1 MGEPSPLRNPLGT
14 RGSACVEVMTTLHG
28 STPSLGGVQR
38 VAYRRRSWRQIDQ
51 SIRPVRQRSD
61 QGIWTQIVT
70 VDQFAAAMASIQ
82 EAIASLGQRIDGQ
95 QAQQVPVQEDTQ
107 FDATVP
113 PPPPHMPTPISE
125 DPHARMD
132 KLEQKLRQMR
142 TSEGAITWEDFDGA
156 PVASLPAKFRMPE
169 IERYTGIGCPRIHLR
184 LYSTVMRAHGLDD
197 AQMVML
203 FPMSLSGAA
212 QRWFASLEVSR
223 RRTWDDLAQEF
234 LRQFAFNTVIDV
246 SRRELE
252 ALRQRPEESVTSFI
266 SRWRE
271 KISQII
277 DRPSERDQISMIMR
291 SLQPRFARHLMGF
304 PHTDFGSLVQALYG
318 IEEGI
323 ARGLWSESSPT
334 DSKGKRPS
342 GGQRSGDTT
351 APSRP
356 MTPTYLHPDSQPVF
370 AAHVAERPPAPYTR
384 PRAPQTT
391 TYVQRPPRQFAQLG
405 MPLSRAFQKLTE
417 GGLLIPLASRP
428 LPQPIPPRFRMDLH
442 CSYHQGP
449 GHDTDHCTALRHA
462 IQDLIDQGLVNLG
475 QPSVTTNPLPAH
487 STHAVHPSSGDIH
500 HMDLIE
506 DDSIHMLSWDD
517 GLPSRLFHDSYEI
530 DGVSLVPQTP
540 APFSLIP
547 DEAPFQG
554 REIQIVTRSGRIAQ
568 PPPPAVRPFEGTASH
583 EEVRRED
590 DEVLRQLQSTQA
602 RISIWSLLASSS
614 THRDAL
620 IRALSQI
627 RVETTTTPEGLIHMM
642 TAGRA
647 TCIVFSDDDLP
658 PDGLDH
664 VRPLYIT
671 VGCSGRRVPS
681 VLLDNGSALNVC
693 PLATAIALGFAP
705 SDFGPSTQTVLRIPT
720 SFNLLLGRPWIHVA
734 GAIPSSLHQKVKFIH
749 DGQVITHSS
758 TVVLDMMRGMTFLPG
773 MGLGR
778 RQQGPSEFI
787 AAIDHDTTFGLGF
800 IPTEADYRHM
810 ARLRKERVRAR
821 LSHTPFDYPIR
832 PYRMSLADY
841 FVRGSETRPRL
852 EEIDSVVHTD
862 RETELQHLF
871 HQLQLSDG
879 APDTSF
885 PMAITPTSPD
895 RASMLSLCF
904 PEEITS
910 DGVIVD
916 PTEVIDG
923 VVPHDEYRDEMD
935 MMTVSQIAGIVQLQP
950 VSAFDMFGVS
960 TIEVFEGTQ
969 TLPVP
974 ELPEDDSS
982 LFEGI
987 VSPVE
992 GASDLVD
999 PPLSFD
1005 VLSGFVSRSD
1015 DVSVASFMD
1024 LSIFE
1029 YSPVSC
1035 DSISTSAPHSP
1046 ITQIFDI
1053 DDEIAHPSSD
1063 RDSFDHDS
1071 GPIDERVSPAAG
1083 DVETVDFGTEDQP
1096 RELKIGS
1103 PLSTDERDRLIHLLR
1118 SYLDVFAWSYEDM
1131 PGLDPSIVQHHLPTL
1146 PHARPVKQKLRRLHP
1161 RWSLQVKEEIQKQLS
1176 VGFISVVEYPEWLAN
1191 VVPVPKKD
1199 GKVRVC
1205 VDFRDLNKA
1214 SPKDDFPLPH
1224 IDLLVDGTAGHSM
1237 LSFMDGFSGYNQIL
1251 MAPEDMEKTAFITE
1265 WGTYCYR
1272 VMPFGLKNAGATYQR
1287 AATTLF
1293 HDMMHR
1299 DVEVYVDDMIVK
1311 SRGRADHLDALE
1323 RFFERIRKFRLRL
1336 NPKKCTFGVTS
1347 GKLGHM
1353 VSERG
1358 IEVDPDK
1365 IKAILDMPAPK
1376 TEKEIRGFLGR
1387 LQYIS
1392 RFIARLTDICEPI
1405 FRLLRK
1411 NQPTVWNDDCQF
1423 AFEKI
1428 KEYLLSPPVLVP
1440 PTPGRPLLLY
1450 LSVSDM
1456 ALGCMLAQIDD
1467 LGKERAIYYLSK
1479 RMLEYEMKYVMI
1491 ERLCLAL
1498 VWATRRLRHYMTE
1511 YSVHL
1516 ISRLD
1521 PLRYLFDRPALTG
1534 RLMRWLV
1541 LLTEFDIQYVS
1552 QKSIKGS
1559 IVADHLASLP
1569 TSEDRPVDDDFPDE
1583 EFVAM
1588 TSLSG
1593 WCMYFDGAANQSGY
1607 GIGVLLVSPQGD
1619 HIPRS
1624 VRLAFSDRH
1633 PATNNIVEYEA
1644 CILGL
1649 ETALELD
1656 IRQMEVFGDSNLVL
1670 RQIQGDW
1677 KTRDVKLRPYHAYL
1691 ELLVARFDDLRYVH
1705 LPRAQNRFADA
1716 LATLASSV
1724 DIPIDVVIRPL
1735 LIESRSAPAYCCLIG
1750 ETEVQDDLPWYHDI
1764 YQFLRS
1770 GTYPEVATKDRRAL
1784 RHLATRFVICGDT
1797 LYRRSA
1803 DGMLLLCLDR
1813 ASADR
1818 VMREVHSG
1826 VCGPHMGGHM
1836 LAQCQIHGDLIH
1848 APPSELHALT
1858 SPWPFQLFHQ
1868 VGGAASYARLTSA
1881 RVASFIR
1888 SHIICRY
1895 GVPHELISDRGAH
1908 FRAEV
1913 DTLLQEYG
1921 IRHHRSS
1928 AYRPQTNGA
1937 VEAANKN
1944 IKRILRK
1951 MVETSRD
1958 WSEKLPFALW
1968 AYRTSFRTSTGATPY
1983 SLVYGMEAVLPVE
1996 TEMGS
2001 LRVALEQQIS
2011 ETEWA
2016 QARFD
2021 QLNLLDER
2029 RLRAADHVQAYQRK
2043 MARAFKKRL
2052 SLDHCKKGT

>member
-1 MGEPSPLRNPLGT
+1 MEAPRL
-14 RGSACVEVMTTLHG
+14 
-28 STPSLGGVQR
+28 LGGVQR
-38 VAYRRRSWRQIDQ
+38 VVYRRRTQLRFHSYTWVHLWTFRAALVTIGIGYPFLSLLLVVSIFVGGFTVTDLDSPLWIRVGGRLSRVSDQ
-51 SIRPVRQRSD
+51 SDQRSD
-61 QGIWTQIVT
+61 QRDMDSQVVT
-70 VDQFAAAMASIQ
+70 VDQFAAAMVSIQ
-82 EAIASLGQRIDGQ
+82 EAIANLGQRIDGQ
-95 QAQQVPVQEDTQ
+95 QTQQVPVQESTQ
-107 FDATVP
+107 FDTTVP
-113 PPPPHMPTPISE
+113 PPPLPSQSVPQAIPFTLHSQIEVAPPPITSPIPASE
-125 DPHARMD
+125 DPYARMD

-156 PVASLPAKFRMPE
+156 PVASLSAKFRMPE

-277 DRPSERDQISMIMR
+277 DRPPEKDQISMIMR

-323 ARGLWSESSPT
+323 ARGLCSA
-334 DSKGKRPS
+334 GMRPS
-342 GGQRSGDTT
+342 RRYQTVGQTPGLT
-351 APSRP
+351 AC
-356 MTPTYLHPDSQPVF
+356 F
-370 AAHVAERPPAPYTR
+370 AAHVVERPPAPYI
-384 PRAPQTT
+384 
-391 TYVQRPPRQFAQLG
+391 RPPSSTDHYLCAEATTLVCSVG
-405 MPLSRAFQKLTE
+405 YAFESSFSEARRGWIIDSISIQAFT
-417 GGLLIPLASRP
+417 PT
-428 LPQPIPPRFRMDLH
+428 IPPHFRMDLH

-487 STHAVHPSSGDIH
+487 VYTRHG
-500 HMDLIE
+500 
-506 DDSIHMLSWDD
+506 
-517 GLPSRLFHDSYEI
+517 
-530 DGVSLVPQTP
+530 PQTP

-547 DEAPFQG
+547 DEAPFQLTHPTPLVIGCQDAFVPFTLWPEDDDSAG
-554 REIQIVTRSGRIAQ
+554 REIQIVTRSGRITQ

-620 IRALSQI
+620 IRALN
-627 RVETTTTPEGLIHMM
+627 
-642 TAGRA
+642 
-647 TCIVFSDDDLP
+647 DDLP

-664 VRPLYIT
+664 VRSLYIT

-693 PLATAIALGFAP
+693 PLATAIALGFAS
-705 SDFGPSTQTVLRIPT
+705 SDFGPSTQTARAYDSTKREVMGTLMIDLQIGPAT
-720 SFNLLLGRPWIHVA
+720 FFHFVPGFEDSCILNMLLGRPWIHVV
-734 GAIPSSLHQKVKFIH
+734 GAIPFSLHQKVKFIH
-749 DGQVITHSS
+749 DGQVITVRSTRDIFASSEPVLQISHSEDDLLLTGFTLMRYQTLEIEDFCRDFVAMSFDQHSS

-800 IPTEADYRHM
+800 IPIEADYRHM

-852 EEIDSVVHTD
+852 EEIDSVAHTN
-862 RETELQHLF
+862 RETDLQHLF

-879 APDTSF
+879 APDTFF
-885 PMAITPTSPD
+885 PMTITPTSPD

-916 PTEVIDG
+916 LL
-923 VVPHDEYRDEMD
+923 
-935 MMTVSQIAGIVQLQP
+935 SQIAGIVQLQP

-969 TLPVP
+969 TLPVSRA
-974 ELPEDDSS
+974 PEDDSS

-992 GASDLVD
+992 GTSDLVD

-1015 DVSVASFMD
+1015 D
-1024 LSIFE
+1024 
-1029 YSPVSC
+1029 
-1035 DSISTSAPHSP
+1035 
-1046 ITQIFDI
+1046 IFDI

-1071 GPIDERVSPAAG
+1071 
-1083 DVETVDFGTEDQP
+1083 
-1096 RELKIGS
+1096 
-1103 PLSTDERDRLIHLLR
+1103 DERDRLIHLLM
-1118 SYLDVFAWSYEDM
+1118 SYWMSLHGLM
-1131 PGLDPSIVQHHLPTL
+1131 RTCPGLDPSIVQHHLPTL
-1146 PHARPVKQKLRRLHP
+1146 PHARPVKQKIEM
-1161 RWSLQVKEEIQKQLS
+1161 V
-1176 VGFISVVEYPEWLAN
+1176 
-1191 VVPVPKKD
+1191 
-1199 GKVRVC
+1199 
-1205 VDFRDLNKA
+1205 A
-1214 SPKDDFPLPH
+1214 STLEP
-1224 IDLLVDGTAGHSM
+1224 TGHSM
-1237 LSFMDGFSGYNQIL
+1237 LSFMDGFFRVQSDFDGS
-1251 MAPEDMEKTAFITE
+1251 EDMEKTTFITE

-1347 GKLGHM
+1347 GKLLGHM
-1353 VSERG
+1353 
-1358 IEVDPDK
+1358 
-1365 IKAILDMPAPK
+1365 
-1376 TEKEIRGFLGR
+1376 
-1387 LQYIS
+1387 YIS

-1479 RMLEYEMKYVMI
+1479 RMLEYEMRYVMI

-1624 VRLAFSDRH
+1624 A
-1633 PATNNIVEYEA
+1633 
-1644 CILGL
+1644 
-1649 ETALELD
+1649 
-1656 IRQMEVFGDSNLVL
+1656 DS
-1670 RQIQGDW
+1670 GDW

-1750 ETEVQDDLPWYHDI
+1750 EIEDQDDLPWYHDI

-1770 GTYPEVATKDRRAL
+1770 GTYPEVATTKDRRAL

-1836 LAQCQIHGDLIH
+1836 LARKIMRTGYFWLTMETDCCQFVQKCPECQIHGDLIH
-1848 APPSELHALT
+1848 APPSDGHEFILVAIDYFT
-1858 SPWPFQLFHQ
+1858 KW
-1868 VGGAASYARLTSA
+1868 VEAASYARLTSA

-1895 GVPHELISDRGAH
+1895 G
-1908 FRAEV
+1908 
-1913 DTLLQEYG
+1913 EYG

-2043 MARAFKKRL
+2043 MARAFKKRVKPRPL
-2052 SLDHCKKGT
+2052 QKGDLVLRILRGLIGDPRGKFRPSWSGPYVIRELTPEGAAWLTDLDGNQFSEPTNVDQLKKYYV

>member
-1 MGEPSPLRNPLGT
+1 
-14 RGSACVEVMTTLHG
+14 
-28 STPSLGGVQR
+28 
-38 VAYRRRSWRQIDQ
+38 
-51 SIRPVRQRSD
+51 
-61 QGIWTQIVT
+61 
-70 VDQFAAAMASIQ
+70 
-82 EAIASLGQRIDGQ
+82 
-95 QAQQVPVQEDTQ
+95 
-107 FDATVP
+107 
-113 PPPPHMPTPISE
+113 
-125 DPHARMD
+125 
-132 KLEQKLRQMR
+132 
-142 TSEGAITWEDFDGA
+142 
-156 PVASLPAKFRMPE
+156 
-169 IERYTGIGCPRIHLR
+169 
-184 LYSTVMRAHGLDD
+184 
-197 AQMVML
+197 
-203 FPMSLSGAA
+203 
-212 QRWFASLEVSR
+212 
-223 RRTWDDLAQEF
+223 
-234 LRQFAFNTVIDV
+234 
-246 SRRELE
+246 
-252 ALRQRPEESVTSFI
+252 
-266 SRWRE
+266 
-271 KISQII
+271 
-277 DRPSERDQISMIMR
+277 
-291 SLQPRFARHLMGF
+291 
-304 PHTDFGSLVQALYG
+304 
-318 IEEGI
+318 
-323 ARGLWSESSPT
+323 
-334 DSKGKRPS
+334 
-342 GGQRSGDTT
+342 
-351 APSRP
+351 
-356 MTPTYLHPDSQPVF
+356 
-370 AAHVAERPPAPYTR
+370 
-384 PRAPQTT
+384 
-391 TYVQRPPRQFAQLG
+391 
-405 MPLSRAFQKLTE
+405 
-417 GGLLIPLASRP
+417 
-428 LPQPIPPRFRMDLH
+428 
-442 CSYHQGP
+442 
-449 GHDTDHCTALRHA
+449 
-462 IQDLIDQGLVNLG
+462 
-475 QPSVTTNPLPAH
+475 
-487 STHAVHPSSGDIH
+487 
-500 HMDLIE
+500 
-506 DDSIHMLSWDD
+506 
-517 GLPSRLFHDSYEI
+517 
-530 DGVSLVPQTP
+530 
-540 APFSLIP
+540 
-547 DEAPFQG
+547 
-554 REIQIVTRSGRIAQ
+554 
-568 PPPPAVRPFEGTASH
+568 
-583 EEVRRED
+583 
-590 DEVLRQLQSTQA
+590 
-602 RISIWSLLASSS
+602 
-614 THRDAL
+614 
-620 IRALSQI
+620 
-627 RVETTTTPEGLIHMM
+627 
-642 TAGRA
+642 
-647 TCIVFSDDDLP
+647 
-658 PDGLDH
+658 
-664 VRPLYIT
+664 
-671 VGCSGRRVPS
+671 
-681 VLLDNGSALNVC
+681 
-693 PLATAIALGFAP
+693 
-705 SDFGPSTQTVLRIPT
+705 
-720 SFNLLLGRPWIHVA
+720 
-734 GAIPSSLHQKVKFIH
+734 
-749 DGQVITHSS
+749 
-758 TVVLDMMRGMTFLPG
+758 
-773 MGLGR
+773 
-778 RQQGPSEFI
+778 
-787 AAIDHDTTFGLGF
+787 
-800 IPTEADYRHM
+800 
-810 ARLRKERVRAR
+810 
-821 LSHTPFDYPIR
+821 
-832 PYRMSLADY
+832 MSLADY

-879 APDTSF
+879 APDFF
-885 PMAITPTSPD
+885 PLAITPTSPD

-916 PTEVIDG
+916 LL
-923 VVPHDEYRDEMD
+923 
-935 MMTVSQIAGIVQLQP
+935 SQITGIVQLQP

-1053 DDEIAHPSSD
+1053 DDEIAQP
-1063 RDSFDHDS
+1063 
-1071 GPIDERVSPAAG
+1071 GI
-1083 DVETVDFGTEDQP
+1083 ETVDFGTEDQP

-1347 GKLGHM
+1347 GKLL
-1353 VSERG
+1353 G
-1358 IEVDPDK
+1358 IW
-1365 IKAILDMPAPK
+1365 
-1376 TEKEIRGFLGR
+1376 
-1387 LQYIS
+1387 
-1392 RFIARLTDICEPI
+1392 
-1405 FRLLRK
+1405 K

-1467 LGKERAIYYLSK
+1467 LGKERAIYYLT
-1479 RMLEYEMKYVMI
+1479 
-1491 ERLCLAL
+1491 L

-1569 TSEDRPVDDDFPDE
+1569 TSEE
-1583 EFVAM
+1583 
-1588 TSLSG
+1588 TT
-1593 WCMYFDGAANQSGY
+1593 NQSGY

-1619 HIPRS
+1619 HS
-1624 VRLAFSDRH
+1624 
-1633 PATNNIVEYEA
+1633 EA
-1644 CILGL
+1644 
-1649 ETALELD
+1649 
-1656 IRQMEVFGDSNLVL
+1656 DS
-1670 RQIQGDW
+1670 GDW

-1750 ETEVQDDLPWYHDI
+1750 EIEDQDDLPWYHDI

-1770 GTYPEVATKDRRAL
+1770 GTYPEVATAKDRRAL

-1836 LAQCQIHGDLIH
+1836 LAV
-1848 APPSELHALT
+1848 
-1858 SPWPFQLFHQ
+1858 SPKSSSGHEFILVAIDYFTKW
-1868 VGGAASYARLTSA
+1868 VEAASYARLTSA

-1958 WSEKLPFALW
+1958 WSYALLSSVWYGGCFAS
-1968 AYRTSFRTSTGATPY
+1968 RDRD
-1983 SLVYGMEAVLPVE
+1983 
-1996 TEMGS
+1996 GS

>member
-1 MGEPSPLRNPLGT
+1 
-14 RGSACVEVMTTLHG
+14 
-28 STPSLGGVQR
+28 
-38 VAYRRRSWRQIDQ
+38 
-51 SIRPVRQRSD
+51 
-61 QGIWTQIVT
+61 
-70 VDQFAAAMASIQ
+70 
-82 EAIASLGQRIDGQ
+82 
-95 QAQQVPVQEDTQ
+95 
-107 FDATVP
+107 
-113 PPPPHMPTPISE
+113 
-125 DPHARMD
+125 
-132 KLEQKLRQMR
+132 
-142 TSEGAITWEDFDGA
+142 
-156 PVASLPAKFRMPE
+156 
-169 IERYTGIGCPRIHLR
+169 
-184 LYSTVMRAHGLDD
+184 
-197 AQMVML
+197 
-203 FPMSLSGAA
+203 
-212 QRWFASLEVSR
+212 
-223 RRTWDDLAQEF
+223 
-234 LRQFAFNTVIDV
+234 
-246 SRRELE
+246 
-252 ALRQRPEESVTSFI
+252 
-266 SRWRE
+266 
-271 KISQII
+271 
-277 DRPSERDQISMIMR
+277 
-291 SLQPRFARHLMGF
+291 
-304 PHTDFGSLVQALYG
+304 
-318 IEEGI
+318 
-323 ARGLWSESSPT
+323 
-334 DSKGKRPS
+334 
-342 GGQRSGDTT
+342 
-351 APSRP
+351 
-356 MTPTYLHPDSQPVF
+356 
-370 AAHVAERPPAPYTR
+370 
-384 PRAPQTT
+384 
-391 TYVQRPPRQFAQLG
+391 

-449 GHDTDHCTALRHA
+449 GHDMDHCTALRHA

-487 STHAVHPSSGDIH
+487 STHAVHPSLGDIR

-506 DDSIHMLSWDD
+506 DDSSCTIQFDPGRGTIPVDSSYTLSYRMSGYFCPIHFMAKDD
-517 GLPSRLFHDSYEI
+517 DS
-530 DGVSLVPQTP
+530 
-540 APFSLIP
+540 A
-547 DEAPFQG
+547 G

-705 SDFGPSTQTVLRIPT
+705 SDFGPSTQTVRAYDSTKREVMGTLMIDLQIGPAT
-720 SFNLLLGRPWIHVA
+720 FSTLF
-734 GAIPSSLHQKVKFIH
+734 QKVKFIH
-749 DGQVITHSS
+749 DGQVITVRSTRDIFASSEPVLQISHSEDDLLLTGFTFDEIQTLEIEDFCRDFVAMSFDQHSS

-885 PMAITPTSPD
+885 PVAITPTSPD

-904 PEEITS
+904 PEEIMS
-910 DGVIVD
+910 DGVILD

-1035 DSISTSAPHSP
+1035 DSIST
-1046 ITQIFDI
+1046 
-1053 DDEIAHPSSD
+1053 
-1063 RDSFDHDS
+1063 DSFDHDS

-1347 GKLGHM
+1347 GKLLGHI

-1770 GTYPEVATKDRRAL
+1770 GTYPEVATTKDRRAL

-1836 LAQCQIHGDLIH
+1836 LARKIMRTGYFWLTMETDCCQFVQKCPECQIHGDLIH

-1858 SPWPFQLFHQ
+1858 SPWPFSVWGIDIIGKVSPKSSSGHEFILVAIDYFTKW
-1868 VGGAASYARLTSA
+1868 VEAASYARLTSA

-2043 MARAFKKRL
+2043 MARAFKKRVKPRPL
-2052 SLDHCKKGT
+2052 QKGDLVLRILRGLIGDPRGKFRPSWSGPYVIRELTPEGAAWLTDLDGNQFSEPTNVDQLKKYYV

>member
-28 STPSLGGVQR
+28 STPSLWRRAEGCVPPEGEFIVTSLDSPLWIRVGGRLTR
-38 VAYRRRSWRQIDQ
+38 VSDQ
-51 SIRPVRQRSD
+51 LDQRSD
-61 QGIWTQIVT
+61 QGDMDSQIVT
-70 VDQFAAAMASIQ
+70 VDHSGGY
-82 EAIASLGQRIDGQ
+82 S
-95 QAQQVPVQEDTQ
+95 

-113 PPPPHMPTPISE
+113 PPPPHSQPAPQTIPFTLHSQTEVAPPPAIVPTPISE

-169 IERYTGIGCPRIHLR
+169 IERYNRHRMPSHPFET
-184 LYSTVMRAHGLDD
+184 LY
-197 AQMVML
+197 
-203 FPMSLSGAA
+203 
-212 QRWFASLEVSR
+212 
-223 RRTWDDLAQEF
+223 QEF

-304 PHTDFGSLVQALYG
+304 PHTDFGSLG
-318 IEEGI
+318 EE
-323 ARGLWSESSPT
+323 
-334 DSKGKRPS
+334 PS
-342 GGQRSGDTT
+342 GGQRSGDVG
-351 APSRP
+351 AISSAGMRPSRRYQTVGQ
-356 MTPTYLHPDSQPVF
+356 TPGPVF

-405 MPLSRAFQKLTE
+405 FDRSGFGQ
-417 GGLLIPLASRP
+417 
-428 LPQPIPPRFRMDLH
+428 
-442 CSYHQGP
+442 
-449 GHDTDHCTALRHA
+449 
-462 IQDLIDQGLVNLG
+462 LG

-517 GLPSRLFHDSYEI
+517 GLPEPIVLHDSYEI

-547 DEAPFQG
+547 DEAPFQLTHPTPLVIGCQDTFVPFTLWPEDDDSEG

-568 PPPPAVRPFEGTASH
+568 PPPPPVRPFEGTTSH

-705 SDFGPSTQTVLRIPT
+705 SDFGPSTQTVRAYDSTKREVMGTLMIDLQIGPATFSTLFQVLRIPT

-734 GAIPSSLHQKVKFIH
+734 GAIPSSLHQKVKLFMMGRYHSTSTRDIFASSEPVLQISH
-749 DGQVITHSS
+749 SEDDLFLTGFTFDEIQTLEIEDFHRDFVAMSFDQHSS

-879 APDTSF
+879 APDSSF
-885 PMAITPTSPD
+885 PCDYSTSPD

-1347 GKLGHM
+1347 GKLGH
-1353 VSERG
+1353 SQ
-1358 IEVDPDK
+1358 
-1365 IKAILDMPAPK
+1365 
-1376 TEKEIRGFLGR
+1376 

-1559 IVADHLASLP
+1559 SI
-1569 TSEDRPVDDDFPDE
+1569 
-1583 EFVAM
+1583 
-1588 TSLSG
+1588 
-1593 WCMYFDGAANQSGY
+1593 
-1607 GIGVLLVSPQGD
+1607 SP
-1619 HIPRS
+1619 I
-1624 VRLAFSDRH
+1624 
-1633 PATNNIVEYEA
+1633 T
-1644 CILGL
+1644 
-1649 ETALELD
+1649 
-1656 IRQMEVFGDSNLVL
+1656 
-1670 RQIQGDW
+1670 
-1677 KTRDVKLRPYHAYL
+1677 
-1691 ELLVARFDDLRYVH
+1691 
-1705 LPRAQNRFADA
+1705 
-1716 LATLASSV
+1716 
-1724 DIPIDVVIRPL
+1724 
-1735 LIESRSAPAYCCLIG
+1735 
-1750 ETEVQDDLPWYHDI
+1750 
-1764 YQFLRS
+1764 
-1770 GTYPEVATKDRRAL
+1770 
-1784 RHLATRFVICGDT
+1784 
-1797 LYRRSA
+1797 
-1803 DGMLLLCLDR
+1803 
-1813 ASADR
+1813 
-1818 VMREVHSG
+1818 
-1826 VCGPHMGGHM
+1826 
-1836 LAQCQIHGDLIH
+1836 
-1848 APPSELHALT
+1848 
-1858 SPWPFQLFHQ
+1858 
-1868 VGGAASYARLTSA
+1868 
-1881 RVASFIR
+1881 
-1888 SHIICRY
+1888 
-1895 GVPHELISDRGAH
+1895 
-1908 FRAEV
+1908 
-1913 DTLLQEYG
+1913 
-1921 IRHHRSS
+1921 
-1928 AYRPQTNGA
+1928 
-1937 VEAANKN
+1937 
-1944 IKRILRK
+1944 
-1951 MVETSRD
+1951 
-1958 WSEKLPFALW
+1958 
-1968 AYRTSFRTSTGATPY
+1968 
-1983 SLVYGMEAVLPVE
+1983 
-1996 TEMGS
+1996 
-2001 LRVALEQQIS
+2001 
-2011 ETEWA
+2011 
-2016 QARFD
+2016 
-2021 QLNLLDER
+2021 
-2029 RLRAADHVQAYQRK
+2029 
-2043 MARAFKKRL
+2043 
-2052 SLDHCKKGT
+2052 